1 MDIDESDINI
11 NMNISN
17 VNRRADNNNN
27 NNNIVRNNL
36 SENDYQFSGLISGMK
51 RYKTISLGNSE
62 KINNRSL
69 IEITGEAGTGKSKLC
84 YYFALKTILPE
95 KYGGLEKSCLLVTTY
110 KRLNEENMSEF
121 FDVPAKNIG
130 LNEKEEEILFKRLIY
145 KHLGFEDFQHFFNED
160 FEKYLIENKVQTLI
174 IDNISCLC
182 DEKFQGDKTYNYPA
196 RHKFLFD
203 FFFQLNGIILRYN
216 LFCFCVNEVR
226 ASFGMENFR
235 GNSKPAMGK
244 TWENNLGT
252 RLFLKRNTNNHQRWI
267 QVDFS
272 NFLIKQNI
280 EFKITN
286 NGIEFI

>member
-1 MDIDESDINI
+1 MDLDESDNNINI
-11 NMNISN
+11 INFNSDQ
-17 VNRRADNNNN
+17 RSDNNNA
-27 NNNIVRNNL
+27 NIIRNNP
-36 SENDYQFSGLISGMK
+36 SENDYQFCGLISGMN
-51 RYKTISLGNSE
+51 RYKTISLGNTE

-69 IEITGEAGTGKSKLC
+69 VEITGEAGTGKSKLC

-121 FDVPAKNIG
+121 FDIPAKNLG
-130 LNEKEEEILFKRLIY
+130 LGEEEEEILFRRLIY

-182 DEKFQGDKTYNYPA
+182 DEKFQGDRTYNYPA

-226 ASFGMENFR
+226 ASIGNENFR

-252 RLFLKRNTNNHQRWI
+252 RLFLKRNTNNLKRWI

-286 NGIEFI
+286 NGIEF

>member
-1 MDIDESDINI
+1 MDLNESDNNINI
-11 NMNISN
+11 INFNSDQ
-17 VNRRADNNNN
+17 RSDNNNA
-27 NNNIVRNNL
+27 NIIRNNP
-36 SENDYQFSGLISGMK
+36 SENDYQFCGLISGMN
-51 RYKTISLGNSE
+51 RYKTISLGNTE

-69 IEITGEAGTGKSKLC
+69 VEITGEAGTGKSKLC

-121 FDVPAKNIG
+121 FDIPAKNLG
-130 LNEKEEEILFKRLIY
+130 LGEEEEEILFRRLIY

-182 DEKFQGDKTYNYPA
+182 DEKFQGDRTYNYPA

-226 ASFGMENFR
+226 ASIGNENFR

-252 RLFLKRNTNNHQRWI
+252 RLFLKRNTNNYKRWI

-286 NGIEFI
+286 NGIEF

>member
-1 MDIDESDINI
+1 MDLDESDNNINI
-11 NMNISN
+11 INFNSDQ
-17 VNRRADNNNN
+17 RSDNNNA
-27 NNNIVRNNL
+27 NIIRNNP
-36 SENDYQFSGLISGMK
+36 SENDYQFCGLISGMN
-51 RYKTISLGNSE
+51 RYKTISLGNTE

-69 IEITGEAGTGKSKLC
+69 VEITGEAGTGKSKLC

-121 FDVPAKNIG
+121 FDIPAKNLG
-130 LNEKEEEILFKRLIY
+130 LGEEEEEILFRRLIY

-182 DEKFQGDKTYNYPA
+182 DEKFQGDRTYNYPA

-226 ASFGMENFR
+226 ASIGNENFR

-252 RLFLKRNTNNHQRWI
+252 RLFLKRNTNNYKRWI

-286 NGIEFI
+286 NGIEF

>member
-1 MDIDESDINI
+1 MDLDESENNINI
-11 NMNISN
+11 INFNSDQ
-17 VNRRADNNNN
+17 RSDNNNA
-27 NNNIVRNNL
+27 NIIRNNP
-36 SENDYQFSGLISGMK
+36 SENDYQFCGLISGMN
-51 RYKTISLGNSE
+51 RYKTISLGNTE

-69 IEITGEAGTGKSKLC
+69 VEITGEAGTGKSKLC

-121 FDVPAKNIG
+121 FDIPAKNLG
-130 LNEKEEEILFKRLIY
+130 LGEEEEEILFRRLIY

-182 DEKFQGDKTYNYPA
+182 DEKFQGDRTYNYPA

-226 ASFGMENFR
+226 ASIGNENFR

-252 RLFLKRNTNNHQRWI
+252 RLFLKRNTNNLKRWI

-286 NGIEFI
+286 NGIEF

>member
-1 MDIDESDINI
+1 MDLNESDNNINI
-11 NMNISN
+11 INFNSDQ
-17 VNRRADNNNN
+17 RSDNNNA
-27 NNNIVRNNL
+27 NIIRNNP
-36 SENDYQFSGLISGMK
+36 SENDYQFCGLISGMN
-51 RYKTISLGNSE
+51 RYKTISLGNTE

-69 IEITGEAGTGKSKLC
+69 VEITGEAGTGKSKLC

-121 FDVPAKNIG
+121 FDIPAKNLG
-130 LNEKEEEILFKRLIY
+130 LGEEEEEILFRRLIY

-182 DEKFQGDKTYNYPA
+182 DEKFQGDRTYNYPA

-226 ASFGMENFR
+226 ASIGNENFR

-252 RLFLKRNTNNHQRWI
+252 RLFLKRNTNNLKRWI

-280 EFKITN
+280 EFKITT
-286 NGIEFI
+286 NGIEF

>member
-1 MDIDESDINI
+1 MDLNESDNNINI
-11 NMNISN
+11 INFNSDQ
-17 VNRRADNNNN
+17 RSDNNNA
-27 NNNIVRNNL
+27 NIIRNNP
-36 SENDYQFSGLISGMK
+36 SENDYQFCGLISGMN
-51 RYKTISLGNSE
+51 RYKTISLGNTE

-69 IEITGEAGTGKSKLC
+69 VEITGEAGTGKSKLC

-121 FDVPAKNIG
+121 FDIPAKNLG
-130 LNEKEEEILFKRLIY
+130 LGEEEEEILFRRLIY

-182 DEKFQGDKTYNYPA
+182 DEKFQGDRTYNYPA

-226 ASFGMENFR
+226 ASIGNENFR

-252 RLFLKRNTNNHQRWI
+252 RLFLKRNTNNLKRWI

-286 NGIEFI
+286 NGIEF

>member
-1 MDIDESDINI
+1 MDLDESDN
-11 NMNISN
+11 NMNIINFNSDQ
-17 VNRRADNNNN
+17 RSDNNNA
-27 NNNIVRNNL
+27 NIIRNNP
-36 SENDYQFSGLISGMK
+36 SENDYQFCGLISGMN
-51 RYKTISLGNSE
+51 RYKTISLGNTE

-69 IEITGEAGTGKSKLC
+69 VEITGEAGTGKSKLC

-121 FDVPAKNIG
+121 FDIPAKNLG
-130 LNEKEEEILFKRLIY
+130 LGEEEEEILFRRLIY

-182 DEKFQGDKTYNYPA
+182 DEKFQGDRTYNYPA

-226 ASFGMENFR
+226 ASIGNENFR

-252 RLFLKRNTNNHQRWI
+252 RLFLKRNTNNLKRWI

-286 NGIEFI
+286 NGIEF

>member
-1 MDIDESDINI
+1 MDLDESDNNINI
-11 NMNISN
+11 INFNTDQRS
-17 VNRRADNNNN
+17 DNNNA
-27 NNNIVRNNL
+27 NIIRNNP
-36 SENDYQFSGLISGMK
+36 SENDYQFCGLISGMN
-51 RYKTISLGNSE
+51 RYKTISLGNTE

-69 IEITGEAGTGKSKLC
+69 VEITGEAGTGKSKLC

-121 FDVPAKNIG
+121 FDIPAKNLG
-130 LNEKEEEILFKRLIY
+130 LGEEEEEILFRRLIY

-182 DEKFQGDKTYNYPA
+182 DEKFQGDRTYNYPA

-226 ASFGMENFR
+226 ASIGSENFR

-252 RLFLKRNTNNHQRWI
+252 RLFLKRNTNNYKRWI

-286 NGIEFI
+286 NGIEF

>member
-1 MDIDESDINI
+1 MDLDESDN
-11 NMNISN
+11 NMNIINFNSDQ
-17 VNRRADNNNN
+17 RSDNNNA
-27 NNNIVRNNL
+27 NIIRNNP
-36 SENDYQFSGLISGMK
+36 SENDYQFCGLISGMN
-51 RYKTISLGNSE
+51 RYKTISLGNTE

-69 IEITGEAGTGKSKLC
+69 VEITGEAGTGKSKLC

-121 FDVPAKNIG
+121 FDIPAKNLG
-130 LNEKEEEILFKRLIY
+130 LGEEEEEILFRRLIY
-145 KHLGFEDFQHFFNED
+145 KHLSFEDFQHFFNED

-182 DEKFQGDKTYNYPA
+182 DEKFQGDRTYNYPA

-226 ASFGMENFR
+226 ASIGNENFR

-252 RLFLKRNTNNHQRWI
+252 RLFLKRNTNNYKRWI

-286 NGIEFI
+286 NGIEF

>member
-1 MDIDESDINI
+1 MDLDESDNNINI
-11 NMNISN
+11 INFNSDQ
-17 VNRRADNNNN
+17 RSDNNNA
-27 NNNIVRNNL
+27 NIIRNNP
-36 SENDYQFSGLISGMK
+36 SENDYQFCGLISGMN
-51 RYKTISLGNSE
+51 RYKTISLGNTE

-69 IEITGEAGTGKSKLC
+69 VEITGEAGTGKSKLC

-121 FDVPAKNIG
+121 FDIPAKNLG
-130 LNEKEEEILFKRLIY
+130 LREEEEEILFRRLIY

-182 DEKFQGDKTYNYPA
+182 DEKFQGDRTYNYPA

-226 ASFGMENFR
+226 ASIGNENFR

-252 RLFLKRNTNNHQRWI
+252 RLFLKRNTNNLKRWI

-286 NGIEFI
+286 NGIEF

>member
-1 MDIDESDINI
+1 MDLDESDNNINI
-11 NMNISN
+11 INFNSDQ
-17 VNRRADNNNN
+17 RSDNNDA
-27 NNNIVRNNL
+27 NIIRNNP
-36 SENDYQFSGLISGMK
+36 SENDYQFCGLISGMN
-51 RYKTISLGNSE
+51 RYKTISLGNTE

-69 IEITGEAGTGKSKLC
+69 VEITGEAGTGKSKLC

-121 FDVPAKNIG
+121 FDIPAKNLG
-130 LNEKEEEILFKRLIY
+130 LGEEEEEILFRRLIY

-182 DEKFQGDKTYNYPA
+182 DEKFQGDRTYNYPA

-226 ASFGMENFR
+226 ASIGNENFR

-252 RLFLKRNTNNHQRWI
+252 RLFLKRNTNNLKRWI

-286 NGIEFI
+286 NGIEF

>member
-1 MDIDESDINI
+1 MDLDESDNNINI
-11 NMNISN
+11 INFNSDQ
-17 VNRRADNNNN
+17 RSDNNNA
-27 NNNIVRNNL
+27 NIIRNNP
-36 SENDYQFSGLISGMK
+36 SENDYQFCGLISGMN
-51 RYKTISLGNSE
+51 RYKTISLGNTE

-69 IEITGEAGTGKSKLC
+69 VEITGEAGTGKSKLC

-121 FDVPAKNIG
+121 FDIPGKNLG
-130 LNEKEEEILFKRLIY
+130 LGEEEEEILFRRLIY

-182 DEKFQGDKTYNYPA
+182 DEKFQGDRTYNYPA

-226 ASFGMENFR
+226 ASIGNENFR

-252 RLFLKRNTNNHQRWI
+252 RLFLKRNTNNYKRWI

-286 NGIEFI
+286 NGIEF

>member
-1 MDIDESDINI
+1 MDLDESDNNINI
-11 NMNISN
+11 INFNSEQ
-17 VNRRADNNNN
+17 RSDNNNA
-27 NNNIVRNNL
+27 NIIRNNP
-36 SENDYQFSGLISGMK
+36 SENDYQFCGLISGMN
-51 RYKTISLGNSE
+51 RYKTISLGNTE

-69 IEITGEAGTGKSKLC
+69 VEITGEAGTGKSKLC

-121 FDVPAKNIG
+121 FDIPAKNLG
-130 LNEKEEEILFKRLIY
+130 LGEEEEEILFRRLIY

-182 DEKFQGDKTYNYPA
+182 DEKFQGDRTYNYPA

-226 ASFGMENFR
+226 ASIGNENFR

-252 RLFLKRNTNNHQRWI
+252 RLFLKRNTNNLKRWI

-286 NGIEFI
+286 NGIEF

>member
-1 MDIDESDINI
+1 MDLDESDNNINI
-11 NMNISN
+11 INFNSDQ
-17 VNRRADNNNN
+17 RSDNNNA
-27 NNNIVRNNL
+27 NIIRNNP
-36 SENDYQFSGLISGMK
+36 SENDYQFCGLISGMN
-51 RYKTISLGNSE
+51 RYKTISLGNTE

-69 IEITGEAGTGKSKLC
+69 VEITGEAGTGKSKLC

-121 FDVPAKNIG
+121 FDIPAKNLG
-130 LNEKEEEILFKRLIY
+130 LGEEEEEILFRRLIY

-182 DEKFQGDKTYNYPA
+182 DEKFQGDRTYNYPA

-226 ASFGMENFR
+226 ASIVNENFR

-252 RLFLKRNTNNHQRWI
+252 RLFLKRNTNNLKRWI

-286 NGIEFI
+286 NGIEF

>member
-1 MDIDESDINI
+1 MDIEESNSNI
-11 NMNISN
+11 NHN
-17 VNRRADNNNN
+17 NRRSDNNNN
-27 NNNIVRNNL
+27 IIRNNL
-36 SENDYQFSGLISGMK
+36 SENDYQFCGLISGMK
-51 RYKTISLGNSE
+51 RYKTIPLGNSE

-69 IEITGEAGTGKSKLC
+69 VEITGEAGTGKSRLC
-84 YYFALKTILPE
+84 YYFALRTILPE
-95 KYGGLEKSCLLVTTY
+95 KYGGLEKSCLLITTY
-110 KRLNEENMSEF
+110 KRLNEENMNEF
-121 FDVPAKNIG
+121 FDVPAKSIG
-130 LNEKEEEILFKRLIY
+130 LDEKEEEMLFERLIY

-182 DEKFQGDKTYNYPA
+182 DEKFQGDKKYNYQA

-203 FFFQLNGIILRYN
+203 FFYQLNGIILRYN

-226 ASFGMENFR
+226 ASFGNEVFR
-235 GNSKPAMGK
+235 GDSKPAMGM

-272 NFLIKQNI
+272 NFLTKQTIKFRIN
-280 EFKITN
+280 N
-286 NGIEFI
+286 NGIEFE

>member
-1 MDIDESDINI
+1 MDLDESDNNINI
-11 NMNISN
+11 INFNTDQRS
-17 VNRRADNNNN
+17 DNNNA
-27 NNNIVRNNL
+27 NIIRNNP
-36 SENDYQFSGLISGMK
+36 SENDYQFCGLISGMN
-51 RYKTISLGNSE
+51 RYKTISLGNTE

-69 IEITGEAGTGKSKLC
+69 VEITGEAGTGKSKLC

-121 FDVPAKNIG
+121 FDIPAKNLG
-130 LNEKEEEILFKRLIY
+130 LGEEEEEILFRRLIY

-182 DEKFQGDKTYNYPA
+182 DEKFQGDRTYNYPA

-226 ASFGMENFR
+226 ASIGNENFR

-252 RLFLKRNTNNHQRWI
+252 RFFLKRNTNNYKRWI

-286 NGIEFI
+286 NGIEF

>member
-1 MDIDESDINI
+1 MDLDESDNNINI
-11 NMNISN
+11 INFNSDQ
-17 VNRRADNNNN
+17 RSDNNNA
-27 NNNIVRNNL
+27 NIIRNNP
-36 SENDYQFSGLISGMK
+36 SENDYQFCGLISGMN
-51 RYKTISLGNSE
+51 RYKTISLGNTE

-69 IEITGEAGTGKSKLC
+69 VEITGEAGTGKSKLC

-121 FDVPAKNIG
+121 FDIPAKNLG
-130 LNEKEEEILFKRLIY
+130 LGEEEEEILFRRLIY
-145 KHLGFEDFQHFFNED
+145 KHLSFEDFQHFFNED

-182 DEKFQGDKTYNYPA
+182 DEKFQGDRTYNYPA

-226 ASFGMENFR
+226 ASIGNENFR

-252 RLFLKRNTNNHQRWI
+252 RLFLKRNTNNYKRWI

-286 NGIEFI
+286 NGIEF

>member
-1 MDIDESDINI
+1 MDLDESDNNINI
-11 NMNISN
+11 INFNSDQ
-17 VNRRADNNNN
+17 RSDNNNA
-27 NNNIVRNNL
+27 NIIRNNP
-36 SENDYQFSGLISGMK
+36 SENDYQFCGLISGMN
-51 RYKTISLGNSE
+51 RYKTISLGNIE

-69 IEITGEAGTGKSKLC
+69 VEITGEAGTGKSKLC

-121 FDVPAKNIG
+121 FDIPAKNLG
-130 LNEKEEEILFKRLIY
+130 LGEEEEEILFRRLIY

-182 DEKFQGDKTYNYPA
+182 DEKFQGDRTYNYPA

-226 ASFGMENFR
+226 ASIGNENFR

-252 RLFLKRNTNNHQRWI
+252 RLFLKRNTNNYKRWI

-286 NGIEFI
+286 NGIEF

>member
-1 MDIDESDINI
+1 MDLDESDNNINI
-11 NMNISN
+11 INFNSDQ
-17 VNRRADNNNN
+17 RSDNNNA
-27 NNNIVRNNL
+27 NIIRNNP
-36 SENDYQFSGLISGMK
+36 SENDYQFCGLISGMN
-51 RYKTISLGNSE
+51 RYKTISLGNTE

-69 IEITGEAGTGKSKLC
+69 VEITGEAGTGKSKLC

-121 FDVPAKNIG
+121 FDIPAKNLG
-130 LNEKEEEILFKRLIY
+130 LGEEEEEILFRRLIY

-160 FEKYLIENKVQTLI
+160 FEKYLIENKLQTLI

-182 DEKFQGDKTYNYPA
+182 DEKFQGDRTYNYPA

-226 ASFGMENFR
+226 ASIGNENFR

-252 RLFLKRNTNNHQRWI
+252 RLFLKRNTNNYKRWI

-286 NGIEFI
+286 NGIEF